1 MHEVEFRVLG
11 PFEVLVEGRPLELK
25 RRKQRS
31 LLALLLLH
39 AGEIVSTDRLVDEL
53 WAGSPPK
60 AAVGSLQNLVSD
72 LRKALGRDAVVTR
85 EPGYVL
91 DVDHDRVDVHRF
103 ERLVAQ
109 ATEGGDAER
118 RSMLLQEALALWRG
132 PPLAD
137 LAFEPFAHVEI
148 ARLEELRT
156 SAREEL
162 IQAELELGR
171 HSKLVGELESLVAEH
186 PLRERLRS
194 QLMLALYRSGRQ
206 AEALEAYRRA
216 RETLVEELGI
226 EPSPELQRLEHS
238 ILRHDPELDVP
249 AQTTSETASPGE
261 ERRKSVTILFA
272 DIVDSSNLSAQLDPE
287 VLRSIM
293 GRYFDTVRTIVERHA
308 GTVEKFIGDDAMAV
322 FGIPQMHEDDALRA
336 VRAASELREA
346 LVVLNED
353 LERDHALTIQ
363 IRIGI
368 NTGEVLAGDAASG
381 QTFAT
386 GAAVNVAMCLQ
397 QAALP
402 GETLVGG
409 VTHALLRDGVR
420 WEPIEPIQAGG
431 SLGALHAFRLLGLE
445 QSAGLR
451 TPTAGR
457 LVGRQEELAR
467 LQSAFEASR
476 DERRS
481 RVVMI
486 LGEAGIGKTR
496 LASEFAASLGS
507 EADSLVGRCVSYGEG
522 ATYLP
527 LAEIVRQAAPKRP
540 QATIAGLLAGDEHA
554 ALIAERMA
562 ELTGQTEGT
571 APTGELFWAV
581 RRFFEA
587 LAAERPLVVTFEDVH
602 WAEPT
607 LLDLIEY
614 LRAWVSDAPIL
625 VLCLARPE
633 LAQKRPG
640 WESSMDTISLE
651 PLSGAESGT
660 LLSELGGEAE
670 LTEQMRARIV
680 EVAEGNALF
689 VEQLLAY
696 VTEDVGSAGLDASVP
711 PSIEALL
718 SSRLDSLEPEDRAVL
733 ERAAVVGKDFARS
746 AILQLS
752 PPETLPSVDGRLA
765 MLGRRGLIHPERSRL
780 SPDDQFR
787 FHHVL
792 IRDVAYAGITKDR
805 RADLHERHGVWLEQR
820 NEADE
825 LVGYH
830 AEQAHRYRGELQ
842 PGDPQLARL
851 AAWAGERLTAAGMR
865 AWQRADTPA
874 AVNLLGRGSTLLP
887 PGTSRGEALCEL
899 AIALRTAGHIDE
911 AEDALNQALEESVGR
926 DRRLELRAQ
935 IELAQI
941 ELLVDPEGKST
952 ELLELA
958 ANAIP
963 LFEELGDDRA
973 LGRTWLRV
981 AYVRGGV
988 LGDNADRQDAAE
1000 RALHHYRRSGWSPAT
1015 CLGEL
1020 ASALYHGP
1028 TPAAEAIERCEE
1040 LLDEALSD
1048 RASEA
1053 NLVVFMGGLESMRG
1067 RFDEARQ
1074 HVKNARAT
1082 FEEIGMATAIANF
1095 CGTMAGAIEIG
1106 DQDYAAAAVILRESC
1121 DSLEQMQEHAL
1132 LASRAAELAEALC
1145 ALGRFDEAAHWLL
1158 LSQRHAASD
1167 DMDAQSAWRAADAE
1181 LKARTG
1187 ALAEAEELGREAV
1200 LLAGRTDM
1208 LNRRGRTLLVLAEV
1222 VRLQGG
1228 FAEAAKLIE
1237 QATRVFDRKGNLV
1250 ATSRARGL
1258 LDEVVL
1264 S

>member
-1 MHEVEFRVLG
+1 M
-11 PFEVLVEGRPLELK
+11 EGRPLELK

-39 AGEIVSTDRLVDEL
+39 AGEVVSTDRLVDEL
-53 WAGSPPK
+53 WAGKPPK
-60 AAVGSLQNLVSD
+60 AAIGSLQNLVSD
-72 LRKALGRDAVVTR
+72 LRKGLGRDAVRTR
-85 EPGYVL
+85 QPGYAL
-91 DVDHDRVDVHRF
+91 DVDPDQVDLHRF
-103 ERLVAQ
+103 QRLVAK
-109 ATEGGDAER
+109 AAEGGDAER
-118 RSMLLQEALALWRG
+118 RSALLREALGLWRG
-132 PPLAD
+132 SPLSD
-137 LAFEPFAHVEI
+137 LAFEPFAQVEI

-156 SAREEL
+156 AAREDL
-162 IQAELELGR
+162 IHAELELGR
-171 HSKLVGELESLVAEH
+171 HSKLVGELEALVAEH
-186 PLRERLRS
+186 PLRERLRG

-216 RETLVEELGI
+216 RETLVEQLGI
-226 EPSPELQRLEHS
+226 DPSPELQRLEQS
-238 ILRHDPELDVP
+238 ILRHDPELDVAAETTAEAEGP
-249 AQTTSETASPGE
+249 AE

-272 DIVDSSNLSAQLDPE
+272 DIVDSSSLGAALDPE
-287 VLRSIM
+287 VLRGIM
-293 GRYFDTVRTIVERHA
+293 RRYFDTVRTIVERHA
-308 GTVEKFIGDDAMAV
+308 GTVEKFIGDAAMAV

-336 VRAASELREA
+336 VRTATELQEA

-353 LERDHALTIQ
+353 LEHDHGLTIQ

-368 NTGEVLAGDAASG
+368 NTGEVLAGDASSG
-381 QTFAT
+381 QPFAT
-386 GAAVNVAMCLQ
+386 GAAVNVAMRLQ

-402 GETLVGG
+402 GETLVGE
-409 VTHALLRDGVR
+409 VTYALLRDGVT
-420 WEPIEPIQAGG
+420 WEPIEPVQAGG
-431 SLGALHAFRLLGLE
+431 SLGAIPAFRLAALE
-445 QSAGLR
+445 ESAGLR

-467 LQSAFEASR
+467 LQSAFAASR

-486 LGEAGIGKTR
+486 LGDAGIGKTR
-496 LASEFAASLGS
+496 LASEFVASLGS
-507 EADSLVGRCVSYGEG
+507 EADALVGRCVSYGQG

-527 LAEIVRQAAPKRP
+527 LSEIVRQVAPKRP
-540 QATIAGLLAGDEHA
+540 QATIARLLAGSEHA

-562 ELTGQTEGT
+562 ELTDQTEGT
-571 APTGELFWAV
+571 APIGELFWAI

-587 LAAERPLVVTFEDVH
+587 LAARRPLVITLEDVH

-614 LRAWVSDAPIL
+614 LHAWVSDAPIL

-633 LAQKRPG
+633 LVQARPG
-640 WESSMDTISLE
+640 WESSADTISLE

-660 LLSELGGEAE
+660 LLAELAGGAE
-670 LTEQMRARIV
+670 LTKETRARVV

-696 VTEDVGSAGLDASVP
+696 LTQDVGPAEFDESVP
-711 PSIEALL
+711 PSIDALL
-718 SSRLDSLEPEDRAVL
+718 ASRLDSLEPEDRAVL
-733 ERAAVVGKDFARS
+733 ERAAVVGKNFARS

-752 PPETLPSVDGRLA
+752 PPETLPTVDGRLA
-765 MLGRRGLIHPERSRL
+765 VLRRRGLIHAERSRL
-780 SPDDQFR
+780 LPDDQFR
-787 FHHVL
+787 FHHAL
-792 IRDVAYAGITKDR
+792 IRDVAYAGITKER

-820 NEADE
+820 NETDE

-842 PGDPQLARL
+842 PADPQLARL
-851 AAWAGERLTAAGMR
+851 ATWAGERLGAAGMR
-865 AWQRADTPA
+865 AWQRVDTPA
-874 AVNLLGRGSTLLP
+874 AVNLLGRASALLP
-887 PGTSRGEALCEL
+887 AGTARGEALCEF
-899 AIALRTAGHIDE
+899 AIAQRTAGHIDQ
-911 AEDALNQALEESVGR
+911 AEETLNQALEESVGR
-926 DRRLELRAQ
+926 RDRQLEFRAK

-941 ELLVDPEGKST
+941 RLLVDPEGQST

-963 LFEELGDDRA
+963 LFEEGDHDRA

-988 LGDNADRQDAAE
+988 LGNNAARQEAAE
-1000 RALHHYRRSGWSPAT
+1000 RALHHYRRSGWTPAT

-1020 ASALYHGP
+1020 ASALYQGS
-1028 TPAAEAIERCEE
+1028 TPAAEAISRCEE
-1040 LLDEALSD
+1040 LLDEASD

-1053 NLVVFMGGLESMRG
+1053 NLVVFMGGLEAMRG

-1074 HVKNARAT
+1074 HVQHARTT
-1082 FEEIGMATAIANF
+1082 FEEIGLTTGIANF
-1095 CGTMAGAIEIG
+1095 CGAIAGAIEVA
-1106 DQDYAAAAVILRESC
+1106 DEDYAAAAVILRESC
-1121 DSLEQMQEHAL
+1121 DSLEQMHEHAL
-1132 LASRAAELAEALC
+1132 LASRAAELAEALS

-1158 LSQRHAASD
+1158 LSERLAASD
-1167 DMDAQSAWRAADAE
+1167 DVDAQSAWRATDAE

-1228 FAEAAKLIE
+1228 FDEAAKLIE